1 MSSPSSSTRP
11 VIHPSSESSCIRLMV
26 RRKVDLPQP
35 DGPISACT
43 RLVSKP
49 SETPFTAV
57 SLSVSIRI
65 VAVWG
70 GRWTGTV
77 RSAASAIE
85 VEPPSDREPCPDAQ
99 DEDDQDEDQRGGPG
113 VLVPFLV
120 GAGGVGEHRERERR
134 HRLVQVEAEILAPQR
149 REEQRGGFPG
159 DARHRQKTAG

>member
-57 SLSVSIRI
+57 NLPYIAVSLSVSIRI

-85 VEPPSDREPCPDAQ
+85 VEPPSDREPRPDAQ
-99 DEDDQDEDQRGGPG
+99 DEDDQDEDQGGGPG
-113 VLVPFLV
+113 VLV
-120 GAGGVGEHRERERR
+120 
-134 HRLVQVEAEILAPQR
+134 
-149 REEQRGGFPG
+149 
-159 DARHRQKTAG
+159 